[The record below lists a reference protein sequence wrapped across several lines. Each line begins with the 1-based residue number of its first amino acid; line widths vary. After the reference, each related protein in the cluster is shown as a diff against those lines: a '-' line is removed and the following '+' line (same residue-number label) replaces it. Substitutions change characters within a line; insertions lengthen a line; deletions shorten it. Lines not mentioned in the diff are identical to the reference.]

1 MTAFSEGLVAAT
13 AMSLYIY
20 NVSPG
25 VRAEKLYHYFQGEC
39 AEPDDL
45 LALVDKAFWATH
57 MAFPTAKVYLE
68 QAMLRYG
75 DEARERCRIESM
87 PTSEIMKEFGPV
99 GGE

>member
-25 VRAEKLYHYFQGEC
+25 ERAERIFHYFNGEC
-39 AEPDDL
+39 AEPNEL
-45 LALVDKAFWATH
+45 LDLVDKAFWATH

-87 PTSEIMKEFGPV
+87 SIEEIVKEYGR
-99 GGE
+99 